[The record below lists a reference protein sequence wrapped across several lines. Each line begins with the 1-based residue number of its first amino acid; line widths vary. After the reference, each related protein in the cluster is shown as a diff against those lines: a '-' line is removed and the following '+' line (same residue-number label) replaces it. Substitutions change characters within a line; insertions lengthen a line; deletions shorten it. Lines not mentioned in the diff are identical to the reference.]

1 MPSVLAVFLALQAE
15 DFSLIMALCAVA
27 GVIAAH
33 LSFNLFDDY
42 FDYIRKRSD
51 YRIELKH
58 EGFRARV
65 SKCTYLTSGAATVG
79 ELLAVCIITL
89 LLALGIGILIFSYR
103 GMPVLYIAVMAAALS
118 FFYSA
123 PPLSLSYH
131 GLGELVIGIVFG
143 PLNMAG
149 TYYAACGQMDW
160 EILFVAV
167 PVGLLVMNIVYVH
180 SILDFIPDKKAG
192 NLFAARFLKFAETKK
207 ERTKEIYMAT
217 YNRLSAYAGK
227 KLESLAFEDI
237 TKAWLTGFDTF
248 LQKTSPSKNARNI
261 HLRNIRAVFNEAI
274 DDEITTFY
282 PFRRFK
288 IKNAA
293 TPKRSLSVEQLRTL
307 FAFPVEEH
315 ARKYL
320 DMFKLIFFL
329 CGINI
334 IDLCNLKGITDGR
347 VEYYRAKTS
356 RLYSIK
362 VEPEAFEIME
372 RYKGKRYLL
381 DILDRYNDYRD
392 YAKRLNDNLQLI
404 GEVRLDK
411 HGKKVHKPM
420 FPHLTTYWARHSW
433 ATIAAELDIP
443 KETIAAALGHGGNT
457 VTDIYIDFDRRKI
470 DEANRR
476 VMDWVLYGKK

>member
-1 MPSVLAVFLALQAE
+1 MATTKFYLDTRSTGKGKPAPLKIAITKKGST
-15 DFSLIMALCAVA
+15 SLISLDVKLLPSQWDKRAEK
-27 GVIAAH
+27 ITNH
-33 LSFNLFDDY
+33 PNKLFLNK
-42 FDYIRKRSD
+42 YIIDRKQD
-51 YRIELKH
+51 
-58 EGFRARV
+58 V
-65 SKCTYLTSGAATVG
+65 DN
-79 ELLAVCIITL
+79 L
-89 LLALGIGILIFSYR
+89 LLKLTASGLASGLTALGLKNRIL
-103 GMPVLYIAVMAAALS
+103 LELS
-118 FFYSA
+118 PGRNA
-123 PPLSLSYH
+123 
-131 GLGELVIGIVFG
+131 GE
-143 PLNMAG
+143 
-149 TYYAACGQMDW
+149 
-160 EILFVAV
+160 
-167 PVGLLVMNIVYVH
+167 
-180 SILDFIPDKKAG
+180 
-192 NLFAARFLKFAETKK
+192 LFAARFLKFAETKK

-217 YNRLSAYAGK
+217 YSRLVAYAGS

-237 TKAWLTGFDTF
+237 TKSWLTGFDTF

-288 IKNAA
+288 IKNVA

-307 FAFPVEEH
+307 FTFPVEEH

-347 VEYYRAKTS
+347 VEYYRAKTN

-362 VEPEAFEIME
+362 AEPEALEIME
-372 RYKGKRYLL
+372 RYKGERYLL
-381 DILDRYNDYRD
+381 DILDRYNDYKD
-392 YAKRLNDNLQLI
+392 YAKRLNDNLQLV
-404 GEVRLDK
+404 GNVKTDK
-411 HGKKVHKPM
+411 HGKKTYEPL
-420 FPHLTTYWARHSW
+420 FPKLTTYWARHSW